1 MNDVQS
7 RNYTIPSDN
16 RELQQL
22 CNATGYAVHYTIPS
36 DNRELQRNYP
46 CIDIYRYY
54 TIPSD
59 NRELQRQNVPEI
71 ARQDYTIPSDNRELQ
86 LLRALEEHLK
96 IIPYQVIT
104 GNYNLCGKALYRH

>member
-22 CNATGYAVHYTIPS
+22 CNATGYAVH
-36 DNRELQRNYP
+36 
-46 CIDIYRYY
+46 Y